1 MQDRLQRM
9 HPVGRE
15 EFLGRAKPG
24 FAWPLVRELFADLE
38 TPLSAYW
45 KLAQAETE
53 SFLLESVSGGEQV
66 ARYSMVGVRP
76 RKVLSEPANGPGDPL
91 SQVRTL
97 LPTIDPDAHG
107 VLETLPGFVGGAVG
121 MVGYDYVRTIEQIPA
136 HNPDE
141 LGLPDVAL
149 MLCDTVVV
157 FDHARAKLLV
167 ISLADGTPDGY
178 DAAITEINR
187 IEALLRAPLPPLP
200 DGSFAPHPTVSNV
213 TPTDFMERV
222 AQVKEYIAAGDCIQV
237 VLSQR
242 FSQSVEAHPV
252 TVYRA
257 LRGLNPSPFMYLL
270 RFDGFDI
277 VGASPELLVSL
288 HGRQARV
295 RPIAG
300 TRPRGADSHEDAR
313 LAEELLADEKERA
326 EHVMLVDLGRND
338 LGRVC
343 QPGTVQVERLM
354 QVEMYSHVMHI
365 VSDVVGEIRTELD
378 AIDLLRA
385 TFPAGTLSGAQK
397 VRAMEIVE
405 ELETTK
411 RGLYG
416 GAVGTFSATGDLSLA
431 IAIRTVL
438 MKGGLAHV
446 QAGAGIVYDS
456 DPATEQAECGH
467 KARAALAAIEM
478 AQAGLDG

>member
-1 MQDRLQRM
+1 M
-9 HPVGRE
+9 HPIGRD
-15 EFLGRAKPG
+15 EFLKRAKPG

-45 KLAQAETE
+45 KLAHDETE

-76 RKVLSEPANGPGDPL
+76 RAVVRESVSPEHDPL
-91 SQVRTL
+91 AGLGGLIPQL
-97 LPTIDPDAHG
+97 DPGAAG
-107 VLETLPGFVGGAVG
+107 VLEGLPGFIGGAVG
-121 MVGYDYVRTIEQIPA
+121 MVGYDYVRTIEAIPES
-136 HNPDE
+136 NPDE

-149 MLCDTVVV
+149 MVCDTVAV
-157 FDHARAKLLV
+157 FDHARAKLLL
-167 ISLADGTPDGY
+167 IALAQGTPEGY
-178 DAAITEINR
+178 DDAIAELER
-187 IEALLRAPLPPLP
+187 LEQRLREPLPALP
-200 DGSFAPHPTVSNV
+200 QGVYDHGEPQSNV
-213 TPTDFMERV
+213 APGDFISAVR
-222 AQVKEYIAAGDCIQV
+222 QVKEYVAAGDCIQV

-242 FSQSVEAHPV
+242 YSQPVEAHPV
-252 TVYRA
+252 TIYRA

-270 RFDGFDI
+270 RFQGFDI
-277 VGASPELLVSL
+277 AGASPELLVSL
-288 HGRQARV
+288 HGQTARV

-300 TRPRGADSHEDAR
+300 TRPRGADLDEDAR
-313 LAEELLADEKERA
+313 LAAELLADEKERA

-343 QPGTVQVERLM
+343 RPGTVQVERLM

-365 VSDVVGEIRTELD
+365 VSDVVGEL
-378 AIDLLRA
+378 AQGLGPIDLLRA

-397 VRAMEIVE
+397 VRAMEIIE
-405 ELETTK
+405 ELETSR

-416 GAVGTFSATGDLSLA
+416 GAVGTFSANGDLSLA

-438 MKGGLAHV
+438 LKDGLAHV

-456 DPATEQAECGH
+456 DPETEFAECAH
-467 KARAALAAIEM
+467 KARAALKAIEM
-478 AQAGLDG
+478 AQTGLDS